1 MELEYAELDALVR
14 RARAGDGAA
23 FESLWLALSPRVAAY
38 LRSRGVKSIDDVTSE
53 VFLGA
58 FQGIAAFAGDGAA
71 FRSWLFTLAHHKS
84 VDSFR
89 RSRPEFAY
97 DPAIDDR
104 RTPSAED
111 EAMPQFGLGS
121 LDDAIAA
128 LPRTQREVL
137 VLRVLGDMAVED
149 VARIVG
155 RSPSA
160 VRQLQKRAVANLRR
174 TVTPEHVRQES
185 FEQAVPIVL
194 SRTIAQLS

>member
-1 MELEYAELDALVR
+1 MDLEHAELDALVR

-38 LRSRGVKSIDDVTSE
+38 LRSRGVTAVDDVTSE

-58 FQGIAAFAGDGAA
+58 FTGIPAFAGDGAA

-84 VDSFR
+84 VDAFR
-89 RSRPEFAY
+89 RSRPEFSY
-97 DPAIDDR
+97 DPEIDDR

-111 EAMPQFGLGS
+111 EALPRLGLGS
-121 LDDAIAA
+121 LDEAIAE
-128 LPRTQREVL
+128 LPRSQREVL
-137 VLRVLGDMAVED
+137 VLRVLGDMTVEE

-155 RSPSA
+155 RSPAA

-174 TVTPEHVRQES
+174 TVPMERGAQEILA
-185 FEQAVPIVL
+185 EAVPI
-194 SRTIAQLS
+194 SPSPTIAHLS